1 MQQRR
6 QQQQQRQ
13 QQQRRRLEPTE
24 ETKNG
29 LARERLLRGQASEA
43 RKQEGGAA
51 DNAVDDDSGGDDGGS
66 LEVAAL
72 LHEWREVGS
81 LSRLMLAMEID
92 AAKRYWQTPSGGG
105 VYPPSFTAKMA
116 GVVGATDVSARTW
129 FGGEPEYSHCINML
143 PFTPATEALLSA
155 AFVAEEWPVLEDSL
169 KRRGVASVGVGAG
182 DGKDPSVQT
191 QWAGFIYEDEAV
203 IDPQAAWTHLMHL
216 FSPPTS
222 AGGGGAGAAVD
233 AGTSLSA
240 MLYWAATRPAP
251 LAT

>member
-1 MQQRR
+1 
-6 QQQQQRQ
+6 
-13 QQQRRRLEPTE
+13 
-24 ETKNG
+24 
-29 LARERLLRGQASEA
+29 
-43 RKQEGGAA
+43 
-51 DNAVDDDSGGDDGGS
+51 
-66 LEVAAL
+66 
-72 LHEWREVGS
+72 
-81 LSRLMLAMEID
+81 
-92 AAKRYWQTPSGGG
+92 
-105 VYPPSFTAKMA
+105 
-116 GVVGATDVSARTW
+116 
-129 FGGEPEYSHCINML
+129 ML